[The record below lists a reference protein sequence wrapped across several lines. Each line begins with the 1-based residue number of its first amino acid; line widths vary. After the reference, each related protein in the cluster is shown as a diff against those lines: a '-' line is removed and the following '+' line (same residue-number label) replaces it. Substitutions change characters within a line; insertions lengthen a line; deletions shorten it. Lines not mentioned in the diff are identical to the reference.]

1 MLIPTHKFTL
11 MNISQ
16 FARYAVQ
23 KPKTNNQYQISGLR
37 EALKTK
43 DPIALLIDTLEES
56 GAKVQLKKHDYFIS
70 KNLGGIPARLLGKP
84 REEVRKSFA
93 FLRVFP
99 KKEFVVRADLAIA
112 NRGTI
117 CINKSAME
125 MLQLSNMGLKAIILI
140 NTDDIFANIEQLT
153 YSPEARLFQNGY
165 LLTGP
170 LSERCLV
177 DPCLRKIP
185 DLTVYLISKQKKKN
199 KKQSR
204 FFASFNAGLP
214 L

>member
-1 MLIPTHKFTL
+1 

-16 FARYAVQ
+16 FARFAVQ
-23 KPKTNNQYQISGLR
+23 KPQINNQYQISGLR
-37 EALKTK
+37 EALKAT
-43 DPIALLIDTLEES
+43 DQVALLINTLEES

-70 KNLGGIPARLLGKP
+70 KNLGGIPSRLQGKP
-84 REEVRKSFA
+84 REEVQKSFA
-93 FLRVFP
+93 FLRIFP
-99 KKEFVVRADLAIA
+99 KKEFMVRADLAIA

-117 CINKSAME
+117 CLNKSAME
-125 MLQLSNMGLKAIILI
+125 MLQLSSLGLKAIILI
-140 NTDDIFANIEQLT
+140 NTDNVFANIEQLT
-153 YSPEARLFQNGY
+153 YFQEARLFQDGY
-165 LLTGP
+165 LVTGP

-177 DPCLRKIP
+177 DPGIRKIP

-204 FFASFNAGLP
+204 FFASFNPGLP